1 MVEMTPPPMWLQPVG
16 TATRDVTGEINRY
29 LLSSIASTWFRN
41 CIKGAGIG
49 CIDWP
54 AATQGRLYL
63 VTTGSYLAPKFNG
76 GNSASNLKAPLSTAC
91 PNRPHDEFMGN
102 DRYRERDL
110 VLGLGARVRF
120 TPNTGLSRIA
130 GQKIREKSFKGRLP
144 KNSPTLTCP

>member
-1 MVEMTPPPMWLQPVG
+1 MTHPPMWLQPVG
-16 TATRDVTGEINRY
+16 TATRDVTGENNRY
-29 LLSSIASTWFRN
+29 LLSSIVSTSFRN

-91 PNRPHDEFMGN
+91 PFRPVKFLQSGRSAKSAFYQPGFSEPAVG
-102 DRYRERDL
+102 DL
-110 VLGLGARVRF
+110 NLPAMK
-120 TPNTGLSRIA
+120 
-130 GQKIREKSFKGRLP
+130 GQPTRP
-144 KNSPTLTCP
+144 SPVS